1 MTISTVELCALT
13 TPRALVCVCVGN
25 IFRHVD
31 AILLMLLSLL
41 LVRDKGKTA
50 VYGQPHHAWFADR
63 DSPCDPAFFYYKN
76 IWKLYLRA

>member
-1 MTISTVELCALT
+1 
-13 TPRALVCVCVGN
+13 
-25 IFRHVD
+25 VD

-41 LVRDKGKTA
+41 FVRDKGKTA